1 MNSRHKYVF
10 LVTVMLLA
18 MLRLSAQIPNGYYNA
33 AEGKGGSELKTAL
46 HNIIKGHTD
55 KEYSGL
61 WETYATSDTII
72 IGGNTYI
79 YDIYSIRADRTANYF
94 YTVGTDQCGNY
105 KEEGDCYNREHI
117 VPQSWFSKKA
127 PMVSDAH
134 HITPTDGKVNGIR
147 ADFPHAEVASATETT
162 SNGSRKGSCATA
174 GYTGTVFEPIDE
186 YKGDVARMYLYMAT
200 RYEDNISTW
209 TGEVMDGTAFPA
221 YKPWYIDML
230 LRWHKQDAVSDKERW
245 RNEAI
250 YARQGNRNPFI
261 DRPEF
266 AQQIWDSTY
275 IPPVDTLPN
284 PPVQPTF
291 ADAIVSSRPTVS
303 PNPTNGAV
311 RIDLPQSTMRYRVL
325 SITGRLVEQGV
336 AHSVLQ
342 IDLSQQPSGVYVV
355 SLLGNSENISLKVV
369 RL

>member
-1 MNSRHKYVF
+1 M
-10 LVTVMLLA
+10 TVMLLA

-55 KEYSGL
+55 KGYSGL

-147 ADFPHAEVASATETT
+147 ADFPHAEVVSATTTT
-162 SNGSRKGSCATA
+162 SNGSRLGSCATE

-186 YKGDVARMYLYMAT
+186 FKGDIARMYLYMAT

-250 YARQGNRNPFI
+250 YACQGNRNPFI

-266 AQQIWDSTY
+266 ALYIWDSTCKPPATTTTAI
-275 IPPVDTLPN
+275 IPVAHT
-284 PPVQPTF
+284 
-291 ADAIVSSRPTVS
+291 ISIY
-303 PNPTNGAV
+303 PNPTRTGFYIDTNVADVLVFNVNGTLMLRQAIAPNS
-311 RIDLPQSTMRYRVL
+311 RHWIDIAHLPQGIYIVR
-325 SITGRLVEQGV
+325 
-336 AHSVLQ
+336 A
-342 IDLSQQPSGVYVV
+342 
-355 SLLGNSENISLKVV
+355 GNATAKVV
-369 RL
+369 KI